1 MGVRRLSDMAGVEG
15 TDPRIR
21 RSFSIMSPTGGRGTR
36 HQRLLAT
43 LLDPTIAAGRTAVA
57 LGRRDD
63 RRPQVVSWWEL

>member
-1 MGVRRLSDMAGVEG
+1 MAGVEG

-43 LLDPTIAAGRTAVA
+43 LLDPTIAAGRKAVA
-57 LGRRDD
+57 RSRRDD
-63 RRPQVVSWWEL
+63 RRPKVVSWWEL